1 MNTYNEG
8 DDEIKDIPV
17 VLPEVGEVIHPLQDD
32 FQHEAVERA
41 VVEDIKKQLQ
51 RFVLRIFAVVKL

>member
-41 VVEDIKKQLQ
+41 VVEDIEKQLQ
-51 RFVLRIFAVVKL
+51 RFVL